1 MNILIMGAPGTGKGT
16 MSQLIKE
23 HYDVVHVSTGDML
36 RQAVEN
42 KTTLGLK
49 VQEYMSAG
57 ALVPDEVIHNI
68 ILERLTKDDI
78 KKGFLFDGYPRTVK
92 QAIDLDE
99 ILGKLNMNI
108 DCIINLD
115 VDVEILKERITGR
128 RTCRNCKEIYH
139 IKNMPPKVEGTCD
152 LCGGELITREDDT
165 LEALM
170 KRLDEYYAST
180 KPVIDYYE
188 KTGLVH
194 NIDGGRDANEVF
206 EDIKAILGGSK

>member
-68 ILERLTKDDI
+68 ILERLAKDDI

-206 EDIKAILGGSK
+206 EDIKAILGGK

>member
-42 KTTLGLK
+42 KTVLGLK
-49 VQEYMSAG
+49 VQEYMSTG

-68 ILERLTKDDI
+68 ILERLAQDDI

-108 DCIINLD
+108 DYIINLD

-170 KRLDEYYAST
+170 NRLDEYYAST

-206 EDIKAILGGSK
+206 EDIKAILGGK

>member
-68 ILERLTKDDI
+68 ILERLAKDDI

-152 LCGGELITREDDT
+152 LCGGELIIREDDT

-206 EDIKAILGGSK
+206 EDIKAILGGK

>member
-68 ILERLTKDDI
+68 ILERLAKDDI

-152 LCGGELITREDDT
+152 LCGGE
-165 LEALM
+165 
-170 KRLDEYYAST
+170 Y
-180 KPVIDYYE
+180 
-188 KTGLVH
+188 
-194 NIDGGRDANEVF
+194 F
-206 EDIKAILGGSK
+206 

>member
-68 ILERLTKDDI
+68 ILERLAKDDI

-108 DCIINLD
+108 DCIIKLD

-206 EDIKAILGGSK
+206 EDIKAILGGK

>member
-68 ILERLTKDDI
+68 ILERLAKDDI

-108 DCIINLD
+108 DCIIKLD

-152 LCGGELITREDDT
+152 LCGGELIIREDDT

-206 EDIKAILGGSK
+206 EDIKAILGGK

>member
-42 KTTLGLK
+42 KTALGLK

-68 ILERLTKDDI
+68 ILERLAQDDI

-108 DCIINLD
+108 DYIINLD

-170 KRLDEYYAST
+170 NRLDEYYAST

-206 EDIKAILGGSK
+206 EDIKAILGGK

>member
-68 ILERLTKDDI
+68 ILERLAKDDI

-180 KPVIDYYE
+180 KPVIDYM
-188 KTGLVH
+188 KRLALF
-194 NIDGGRDANEVF
+194 I
-206 EDIKAILGGSK
+206 ILMEAEMPTKYLKILRLS

>member
-42 KTTLGLK
+42 KTALGLK

-68 ILERLTKDDI
+68 ILERLAKDDI

-108 DCIINLD
+108 DYIINLD

-170 KRLDEYYAST
+170 NRLDEYYAST

-206 EDIKAILGGSK
+206 EDIKAILGGK

>member
-68 ILERLTKDDI
+68 ILERLAKDDI

>member
-42 KTTLGLK
+42 KTALGLK

-68 ILERLTKDDI
+68 ILERLAKDDI

-108 DCIINLD
+108 DFIINLD

-170 KRLDEYYAST
+170 NRLDEYYAST

-206 EDIKAILGGSK
+206 EDIKAILGGK

>member
-42 KTTLGLK
+42 KTALGLK

-68 ILERLTKDDI
+68 ILERLAKDDI

-108 DCIINLD
+108 DYIINLD

-206 EDIKAILGGSK
+206 EDIKAILGGK

>member
-68 ILERLTKDDI
+68 ILERLAKDDI

-170 KRLDEYYAST
+170 NRLDEYYAST

>member
-23 HYDVVHVSTGDML
+23 PYDVVHVSTGDML

-68 ILERLTKDDI
+68 ILERLAKDDI

-108 DCIINLD
+108 DCIINVD

-206 EDIKAILGGSK
+206 EDIKAILGGK

>member
-42 KTTLGLK
+42 KTALGLK

-68 ILERLTKDDI
+68 ILERLAKDDI

-206 EDIKAILGGSK
+206 EDIKAILGGK

>member
-42 KTTLGLK
+42 KTALGLK

-68 ILERLTKDDI
+68 ILERLAKDDI

>member
-68 ILERLTKDDI
+68 ILERLAKDDI

-170 KRLDEYYAST
+170 NRLDEYYAST

-206 EDIKAILGGSK
+206 EDIKAILGGK

>member
-42 KTTLGLK
+42 KTALGLK

-68 ILERLTKDDI
+68 ILERLAKDDI

-152 LCGGELITREDDT
+152 LCGGELIIREDDT

-180 KPVIDYYE
+180 KPVIEYYE

-206 EDIKAILGGSK
+206 EDIKAILGGK

>member
-68 ILERLTKDDI
+68 ILERLAKDDI

-108 DCIINLD
+108 DYIINLD

-206 EDIKAILGGSK
+206 EDIKAILGGK